1 VVPVNHEE
9 NHRLIAL
16 FAEHGL
22 DAYIKSTRSLLVLL
36 SEDGK
41 LLAWNPAFDAL
52 KEALHNA
59 SFLRDYLSLSSKTVF
74 DLLLSNVTHD
84 RIQTQGELDL
94 GQGNRLSGCTCFLY
108 PIPDGRVLF
117 IAEPTHAVS
126 DLEIVSAELQKAK
139 QKLER
144 KETELQA
151 VLAQAHEVSHTD
163 ALTFLP
169 NRRQIMV
176 DLQNA
181 VIFSDRYG
189 TPLTISMLDIDH
201 FKQINDTHGHAA
213 GDEILRNLAG
223 ELRQQIRHP
232 DTIGRY
238 GGEEFLIVLPHSTV
252 QAATEQAQ
260 RLCEQVRLLSIPV
273 GDQTISVTVSL
284 GIAQYRVQ
292 KEDWQTLLSRVDRA
306 LYQAKQNGR
315 DQWFIDE

>member
-1 VVPVNHEE
+1 MPVNHEE

-22 DAYIKSTRSLLVLL
+22 DAYVKSTRSLLVLL
-36 SEDGK
+36 SEGGK
-41 LLAWNPAFDAL
+41 LIAWNPAFDAI
-52 KEALHNA
+52 KDALHDA
-59 SFLRDYLSLSSKTVF
+59 SLLRDYLSLSSKTVF

-84 RIQTQGELDL
+84 RLQTQGELDL
-94 GQGNRLSGCTCFLY
+94 GQGNRLSGYTCFLY

-117 IAEPTHAVS
+117 VAEPTHAVS
-126 DLEIVSAELQKAK
+126 DLEVVSEELQRTK

-181 VIFSDRYG
+181 VTFSDRYG
-189 TPLTISMLDIDH
+189 TPLTISMLDIDF
-201 FKQINDTHGHAA
+201 FKNINDTHGHAA
-213 GDEILRNLAG
+213 GDDVLRSLAG
-223 ELRQQIRHP
+223 KLRQQIRHP

-238 GGEEFLIVLPHSTV
+238 GGEEFLIVLPHSTLTS
-252 QAATEQAQ
+252 AAEQAQ
-260 RLCEQVRLLSIPV
+260 RLCEQVRSLSIPV
-273 GDQTISVTVSL
+273 GNQILSITISL
-284 GIAQYRVQ
+284 GIAQYKVQ
-292 KEDWQTLLSRVDRA
+292 KEDWQAFLSRADRA
-306 LYQAKQNGR
+306 LYKAKNNGR
-315 DQWFIDE
+315 DRWFIDE

>member
-1 VVPVNHEE
+1 VPANQQ
-9 NHRLIAL
+9 NYNILAGL

-22 DAYIKSTRSLLVLL
+22 ESYINSTRSLVVLL
-36 SEDGK
+36 SDGGK
-41 LLAWNPAFDAL
+41 LLSWNPAFHLIKQALPDATL
-52 KEALHNA
+52 
-59 SFLRDYLSLSSKTVF
+59 LRDFLFLSSRTIF
-74 DLLLSNVTHD
+74 DLMLSNVTYD

-94 GQGNRLSGCTCFLY
+94 GHGNHFSGYACFLY
-108 PIPDGRVLF
+108 PVPDGRVLF

-126 DLEIVSAELQKAK
+126 DLVTVSAELQNTK

-144 KETELQA
+144 KEIELRS

-181 VIFSDRYG
+181 VAFSNRYG

-201 FKQINDTHGHAA
+201 FKNINDTYGHTV
-213 GDEILRNLAG
+213 GDEVLRSLAG

-238 GGEEFLIVLPHSTV
+238 GGEEFLIVLPHSTMK
-252 QAATEQAQ
+252 AATEQAQ
-260 RLCEQVRLLSIPV
+260 RLCEKVRAMSIVV
-273 GDQTISVTVSL
+273 GDQTLSVTISIGV
-284 GIAQYRVQ
+284 AQYRIE
-292 KEDWQTLLSRVDRA
+292 KEDWQAFLSRADRA
-306 LYQAKQNGR
+306 LYQAKHDGR
-315 DQWFIDE
+315 DQWAVDQ